1 MHVVPSSPDNT
12 PTGGEQAR
20 PRRALAFALLI
31 TLAFLVVEVV
41 GGFLTN
47 SLALLADAGH
57 MVTDVAALGLALL
70 AAWFAQRPHSA
81 SRSYGYHR
89 VEILATLLS
98 GVALWAIAGYI
109 FVEASGR
116 FAHAPEVRSGPML
129 AVASVGLVANLVSAR
144 VLLGSGSRGLNI
156 RAAFTHVLGDALGS
170 VGAILAGILMLAFGW
185 FLADPIISVL
195 IGVILL
201 ASSARLIW
209 PAIHILLEGTPEGLD
224 LVELERSIQ
233 GAPGVL
239 RVHDIH
245 AWALTSGYN
254 AVTAHVVL
262 SEDATPGRHEAVLD
276 HLRHLLPARFPVRHL
291 TIQLEESS
299 NCCNEA
305 HLPEKETAAPA
316 GKDTHTATLRGGKG

>member
-1 MHVVPSSPDNT
+1 MRTTRRQSPSPPANKRWGASA
-12 PTGGEQAR
+12 TGGQPHEKPDRSAHAYR
-20 PRRALAFALLI
+20 SSFGAPERAAAPAL
-31 TLAFLVVEVV
+31 V
-41 GGFLTN
+41 
-47 SLALLADAGH
+47 
-57 MVTDVAALGLALL
+57 M
-70 AAWFAQRPHSA
+70 
-81 SRSYGYHR
+81 SRSWP
-89 VEILATLLS
+89 A
-98 GVALWAIAGYI
+98 W
-109 FVEASGR
+109 
-116 FAHAPEVRSGPML
+116 P
-129 AVASVGLVANLVSAR
+129 
-144 VLLGSGSRGLNI
+144 
-156 RAAFTHVLGDALGS
+156 
-170 VGAILAGILMLAFGW
+170 
-185 FLADPIISVL
+185 
-195 IGVILL
+195 GVILL

-262 SEDATPGRHEAVLD
+262 SEDDTPGRHEAVLD